1 MNNLSDFLQAVCDEL
16 KTKSGVQNAQFITKY
31 PGVLKASPLTR
42 TVVCVGFNSV
52 EMTDSQIGG
61 EFDKKA
67 VVQIE
72 LLVCVPLFSQSLEC
86 LSIMQKLIEDL
97 WFESSFNVKKCSF
110 GSVKTNRET
119 GAYELCGVACIDTN
133 ITRAV
138 V

>member
-1 MNNLSDFLQAVCDEL
+1 MNNLSDFLQAICDEL
-16 KTKSGVQNAQFITKY
+16 KNKNGALNASFITKY
-31 PGVLKASPLTR
+31 PGVLKPSPLTR
-42 TVVCVGFNSV
+42 TVVSVGFNSV

-97 WFESSFNVKKCSF
+97 WFDSSFNVKQCSF
-110 GSVKTNRET
+110 GSIKANRET
-119 GAYELCGVACIDTN
+119 GAYELCGSVSIDTN

>member
-16 KTKSGVQNAQFITKY
+16 KDKNGDLNASFITKY
-31 PGVLKASPLTR
+31 PGVLKASPLIK
-42 TVVCVGFNSV
+42 TVVSVGFNSV
-52 EMTDSQIGG
+52 EMTDSYIGG

-72 LLVCVPLFSQSLEC
+72 LLVCVPLFSQSIEC

-97 WFESSFNVKKCSF
+97 WFDSSFNVKQCSL
-110 GSVKTNRET
+110 GSVKVNRET
-119 GAYELCGVACIDTN
+119 GAYELCGLACIDTN
-133 ITRAV
+133 ITKAV